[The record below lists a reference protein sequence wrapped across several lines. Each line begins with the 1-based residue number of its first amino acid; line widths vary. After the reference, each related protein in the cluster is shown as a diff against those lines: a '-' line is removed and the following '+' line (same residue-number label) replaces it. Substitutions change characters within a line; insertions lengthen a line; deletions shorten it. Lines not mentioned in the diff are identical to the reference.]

1 MLTGAI
7 LAGTSVLLAA
17 PEPSEAQAP
26 TATYTPVVGD
36 FLSGDG
42 RDEVLYYAPGPGY
55 DTLMG
60 FGMGIGRPFAWP
72 FAQFTANGTYT
83 PLVGDFDG
91 DRADE
96 ILWYAPGPAPD
107 SMWHFRPADTFSAT
121 VVSVPFQINGDY
133 GRPTAGDFTG
143 DGTDDV
149 LWYAPGTAP
158 DVMWDFDQGG
168 SYTSSGRTISG
179 TYQPV
184 TASFGN
190 DVTDDIL
197 WYAPGAQL
205 DPMWDHV
212 PGSTGYTQQ
221 VYDVRGTYSPFTVD
235 LYADGPGGED
245 IFWYA
250 PGAGGDSVWDFHG
263 GQRRSFPDPRTATT
277 SRPPATSSSTA
288 PRRSSGTTTPSR
300 SSGTTTRGAPA
311 PSAPAG
317 SGRRPAR
324 ACRTRPRRRPVR
336 PFPWERS
343 RPADATRRGRPRGAA
358 LDSGT
363 GLGPGDQPA
372 GGAIGCGV
380 QSSSYSAITIWL
392 GSIEQAGHSGSRS
405 IL

>member
-1 MLTGAI
+1 MRTSDRRWRRQVRVLTGAI
-7 LAGTSVLLAA
+7 LACTSVLLAA
-17 PEPSEAQAP
+17 PEASEAQVP

-91 DRADE
+91 DSSRRDPVVRPRAGARLDVA
-96 ILWYAPGPAPD
+96 LP
-107 SMWHFRPADTFSAT
+107 PADNFSAT
-121 VVSVPFQINGDY
+121 VVSVPFQIDGDY
-133 GRPTAGDFTG
+133 SRPTAGDFTG

-168 SYTSSGRTISG
+168 RYTSTGRTISG

-197 WYAPGAQL
+197 WYAPGTQP

-263 GQRRSFPDPRTATT
+263 GQRRSFPDPQSGYYVPAAGDFFVDGPEEILWDNDAESVLWDHHPGSASPERTGWIWAKT
-277 SRPPATSSSTA
+277 RPGMPDQSETA
-288 PRRSSGTTTPSR
+288 PGPAVPL
-300 SSGTTTRGAPA
+300 GAL
-311 PSAPAG
+311 
-317 SGRRPAR
+317 PAR
-324 ACRTRPRRRPVR
+324 
-336 PFPWERS
+336 
-343 RPADATRRGRPRGAA
+343 
-358 LDSGT
+358 
-363 GLGPGDQPA
+363 
-372 GGAIGCGV
+372 
-380 QSSSYSAITIWL
+380 
-392 GSIEQAGHSGSRS
+392 
-405 IL
+405 

>member
-1 MLTGAI
+1 M
-7 LAGTSVLLAA
+7 
-17 PEPSEAQAP
+17 
-26 TATYTPVVGD
+26 
-36 FLSGDG
+36 
-42 RDEVLYYAPGPGY
+42 
-55 DTLMG
+55 
-60 FGMGIGRPFAWP
+60 
-72 FAQFTANGTYT
+72 
-83 PLVGDFDG
+83 
-91 DRADE
+91 
-96 ILWYAPGPAPD
+96 
-107 SMWHFRPADTFSAT
+107 
-121 VVSVPFQINGDY
+121 PFQINGDY

-168 SYTSSGRTISG
+168 RYTSTGRTISG

-263 GQRRSFPDPRTATT
+263 GQRRSFPDPQPGYYVPAAGDFFVDGPEEILWDNDAE
-277 SRPPATSSSTA
+277 SRPLGPPPGEHQ
-288 PRRSSGTTTPSR
+288 PRAHGLDLGEDPPGHAGPERDGARSGR
-300 SSGTTTRGAPA
+300 SPG
-311 PSAPAG
+311 SAPGPLTPRVEGGPAG
-317 SGRRPAR
+317 PPSTRVPRSGPAVSPPVGR
-324 ACRTRPRRRPVR
+324 SGGACRARR
-336 PFPWERS
+336 
-343 RPADATRRGRPRGAA
+343 TRR
-358 LDSGT
+358 
-363 GLGPGDQPA
+363 
-372 GGAIGCGV
+372 
-380 QSSSYSAITIWL
+380 
-392 GSIEQAGHSGSRS
+392 
-405 IL
+405 